1 LHAGSLQAVGE
12 KSRKLVFVVHASH
25 RTKILGSYALGNVA
39 MVIADSS
46 HPAHFMAA
54 VKEFLGMN
62 CAARAQEHKK
72 TKP

>member
-1 LHAGSLQAVGE
+1 
-12 KSRKLVFVVHASH
+12 
-25 RTKILGSYALGNVA
+25 